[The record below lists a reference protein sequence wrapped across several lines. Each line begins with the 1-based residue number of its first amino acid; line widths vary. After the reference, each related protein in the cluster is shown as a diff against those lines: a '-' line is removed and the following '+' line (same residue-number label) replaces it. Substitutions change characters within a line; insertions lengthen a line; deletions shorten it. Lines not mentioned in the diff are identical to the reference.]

1 MSPTLQRRKASLF
14 ILILLAI
21 LILPLVVVSTAGAE
35 GTPHKEVPGYDPKY
49 GCYDVVVG
57 GQGMWGGASPYPLSI
72 DVPGPV
78 VDAYLVWIGTE
89 DVGAPNSPQQS
100 DLVVNGATVLGDQV
114 DKKDFAPDLLLPWYM
129 WRADV
134 GPAGLNLIKQ
144 GLNKLNISGW
154 ADAVLNDTHRNGVS
168 LVVVYS
174 TGACTRP
181 NQVSLFDSMDYYYA
195 WRTDEGTSD
204 PMTITFPPASVDRE
218 VTFFLHRG
226 GADHVYQCRE
236 EAVWAAIGSGTPP
249 TNLIDNSPIPAV
261 GINGGTRVIQNAFTP
276 AACGNTNWAPPL
288 TSLIGWEPGWGWKPN
303 VGGNIYAEWSIVKAT
318 IKIPAGATYLALQ
331 GESIKEAGK
340 PTGIDLGESGAWFG
354 QFVTPLYNPE
364 LKVAKTDGVTDA
376 KPGDTL
382 TYTVDYE
389 NYGYGAADNVKVV
402 DKLPDSVSYVSA
414 TNGGVFDSATRTV
427 TWNVGALN
435 IGQKGQ
441 VAVTVKLDPVF
452 EAGTTT
458 LTNEATI
465 STTTPGELDPSDNK
479 ATDTTKVFA
488 KAELSIAKKA
498 APEPV
503 DAGAELTYTVD
514 WTVGGNAYSHGVKIV
529 DMLPAGVTFVSAT
542 NGGVY
547 NAGTV
552 TWTLG
557 DVTPVTTGSYTVVV
571 KVNSPQYNG
580 AKLTN
585 DVVISNS
592 AGDKAEA
599 SVVSTVR
606 SSHELMID
614 KTAAPEPVDAGADL
628 TYTIKWE
635 VVGNEP
641 AKNAKVVDTLP
652 ALVTFVSASD
662 GGVYDP
668 PTRTITWNLGEV
680 MTPKN
685 GAFTVVVNVPSPQ
698 YNGIKFTNKVDFSD
712 ETPGSKPV
720 SDTVESTVRSDHELS
735 VTKDDSPDPVAKG
748 AELTYTIA
756 WKVSGNEP
764 ADNVVLTD
772 PIPFGTK
779 FVSASNGGAYDPAT
793 NTVTWALG
801 NKVPGNSGSVTLVV
815 LVNKDFPNNLEIT
828 NRVTIADDKPGEE
841 KHGDATTKVIQTPE
855 GSIGD
860 TVWID
865 VNGDKFQ
872 QPGEPGIG
880 GVDLILYDAGADGK
894 CGTADDKAVA
904 NTTTDAN
911 GKYRF
916 DKVATGIYCV
926 DVVDATVPAGLT
938 LVSGTDPNGPID
950 LKEGQNYK
958 DADFGYQAS
967 GKGVIGDRVW
977 NDANGNGVQDPGEVG
992 LGGVSLKLSKV
1003 GADGVCGTADD
1014 VAVATT
1020 TSAADGSYLFTGLA
1034 PDTYCVAATEPAG
1047 ATLTGGTNPHGPI
1060 VLGAGQIYLDADFG
1074 FKTNATGQIGNL
1086 VFYDGNRNGVYD
1098 GSPIDY
1104 GIGGVTLSLVAAG
1117 ADGQLGTADDVT
1129 IATTTTASDGS
1140 YLFSG
1145 LADGAYQVVV
1155 TDLAGR
1161 LTGYTQTYG
1170 VPNTDNN
1177 GQVNP
1182 FNVTIVGGNSVLYA
1196 DFSYADGHLLSV
1208 TKVNNVPAGKPVE
1221 AGAEMVYTI
1230 SYSVTGREPALNV
1243 MLTDPLPLQLDFIE
1257 ASNGG
1262 TYDPVTRLVSWSLG
1276 TLQPGASGT
1285 VTLKVRVKKP
1295 LPNNSYIFNT
1305 VTIIDD
1311 AKVRDEATDV
1321 IRVHAEPIL
1330 SLDKTNQPD
1339 GEVKPGDVI
1348 KYKMCYANTGNGYA
1362 TGVVLTDAIP
1372 FNTTYVAGSATGGGV
1387 TYNEATKTLTWDVGV
1402 LGLDPAKCV
1411 TFEVK
1416 VNMTIE
1422 GLTGQAGVMTFAQW
1436 NTLSITNTA
1445 TLKSNEK
1452 GDLTDTVV
1460 NPLKATVDPKI
1471 YKTVNAP
1478 IRHIGE
1484 SVVFT
1489 VTVTNEGTANATD
1502 VVLTDTIHP
1511 MLEGVTLSTTKGTTS
1526 YDPATRMWTV
1536 SVGVLAPQET
1546 VAVVIKGKAANG
1558 KTPYQITNS
1567 AVVAFKEGAA
1577 RQSNIVTVDVVSF
1590 PSDIP
1595 EPGTWLLLGSGLAGL
1610 AGYAQMRTR
1619 ARRRKQ

>member
-1 MSPTLQRRKASLF
+1 MSP
-14 ILILLAI
+14 
-21 LILPLVVVSTAGAE
+21 LP
-35 GTPHKEVPGYDPKY
+35 
-49 GCYDVVVG
+49 
-57 GQGMWGGASPYPLSI
+57 
-72 DVPGPV
+72 
-78 VDAYLVWIGTE
+78 
-89 DVGAPNSPQQS
+89 
-100 DLVVNGATVLGDQV
+100 
-114 DKKDFAPDLLLPWYM
+114 PWYM

-134 GPAGLNLIKQ
+134 GPSGTNLIKQ
-144 GLNKLNISGW
+144 GLNKLYLSGW
-154 ADAVLNDTHRNGVS
+154 EFFELNNTRRNGVS

-174 TGACTRP
+174 TGACERP
-181 NQVSLFDSMDYYYA
+181 NQVNLFDNMDYYYA
-195 WRTDEGTSD
+195 WRPNEGTTD
-204 PMTITFPPASVDRE
+204 PMTITFPPAPVDRE
-218 VTFFLHRG
+218 VSFFLNHAG
-226 GADHVYQCRE
+226 TDHVYQPRS

-249 TNLIDNSPIPAV
+249 TSIVYDYAFPAV
-261 GINGGTRVIQNAFTP
+261 GINGGKRVILNAFTP
-276 AACGNTNWAPPL
+276 ASNGDTSWASPL
-288 TSLIGWEPGWGWKPN
+288 TSLQGWEPGYGWKPN
-303 VGGNIYAEWSIVKAT
+303 VGGNIYAEWSVIKAT
-318 IKIPAGATYLALQ
+318 IRIPAGATYLVLQ
-331 GESIKEAGK
+331 GESVKEVAPPAAFAAVDDNALVDGQARY
-340 PTGIDLGESGAWFG
+340 PGESGAWFG

-364 LKVAKTDGVTDA
+364 LKVTKTDGVTDA

-382 TYTVDYE
+382 TYAIDYE

-427 TWNVGALN
+427 TWNAGTLN

-479 ATDTTKVFA
+479 ATDTTNVFA

-503 DAGAELTYTVD
+503 DAGADLTYTVD
-514 WTVGGNAYSHGVKIV
+514 WTVDGNAYSHGVKIV
-529 DMLPAGVTFVSAT
+529 DTLPAGVTFVSAT
-542 NGGVY
+542 NGGVHD
-547 NAGTV
+547 AGVV

-557 DVTPVTTGSYTVVV
+557 DVTPVDTGNYKVVV
-571 KVNSPQYNG
+571 KVDSPQYNG
-580 AKLTN
+580 VKLTN
-585 DVVISNS
+585 NVVISNN
-592 AGDKAEA
+592 AGDKAQA

-652 ALVTFVSASD
+652 TLVTFVSASD

-685 GAFTVVVNVPSPQ
+685 GTFTVVVNVPSPQ
-698 YNGIKFTNKVDFSD
+698 YNGTKFTNKVDFSD
-712 ETPGSKPV
+712 ETPNSKPV

-748 AELTYTIA
+748 AELTYAIA
-756 WKVSGNEP
+756 WKVTGNEP
-764 ADNVVLTD
+764 ADHVMLTD

-801 NKVPGNSGSVTLVV
+801 NKLPGDAGSVTLVV
-815 LVNKDFPNNLEIT
+815 KVNKDFPNNLDIT
-828 NRVTIADDKPGEE
+828 NRVTITDDKPGEE
-841 KHGDATTKVIQTPE
+841 KHADATTKVIQTAE
-855 GSIGD
+855 GAIGD

-865 VNGDKFQ
+865 VNGDGIQ
-872 QPGEPGIG
+872 EPGEPGIS
-880 GVDLILYDAGADGK
+880 GVALVLKDAGLDGK
-894 CGTADDKAVA
+894 CGTADDAQVA
-904 NTTTDAN
+904 TTTTDAN
-911 GKYRF
+911 GKYLF
-916 DKVATGIYCV
+916 AAVPAGTYCV
-926 DVVDATVPAGLT
+926 DVVDATVPAGLK
-938 LVSGTDPNGPID
+938 LVSGTDPKGPIA
-950 LKEGQNYK
+950 LSEGQTYLA
-958 DADFGYQAS
+958 ADFGYQAET

-977 NDANGNGVQDPGEVG
+977 SDANGNGVQDPGEVG
-992 LGGVSLKLSKV
+992 LGGVSLKLSRV

-1014 VAVATT
+1014 VVMATT

-1034 PDTYCVAATEPAG
+1034 PDTYCVAATQPAG

-1098 GSPIDY
+1098 GPPIDH

-1155 TDLAGR
+1155 TDLTGR
-1161 LTGYTQTYG
+1161 LSGYTQTYG

-1177 GQVNP
+1177 GQTNP
-1182 FNVTIVGGNSVLYA
+1182 FNVTITGGNSVQYA
-1196 DFSYADGHLLSV
+1196 DFAYADGHLLSV

-1230 SYSVTGREPALNV
+1230 SYSVTGREPAPNV

-1262 TYDPVTRLVSWSLG
+1262 TYDPATRLVSWSLG
-1276 TLQPGASGT
+1276 TLQPGATGT

-1362 TGVVLTDAIP
+1362 TGVMLTDAIP

-1567 AVVAFKEGAA
+1567 AVVAFKEGGA